1 MPSFFR
7 KKNFDV
13 SATGTCILAFNICD
27 YVNTISSFRERER
40 ERERERLVVEDKN
53 VEHEFLGSI
62 KTWMGLQRRRDI
74 FFNFFQVQYN

>member
-1 MPSFFR
+1 MYLLLARVSLPLIFVITSIPFR
-7 KKNFDV
+7 VFEK
-13 SATGTCILAFNICD
+13 
-27 YVNTISSFRERER
+27 